1 MRKFFRGISFI
12 SIVIILFIG
21 LIKFPE
27 DGLISSVKDST
38 YEVPKELKTYVDK
51 FFRDLNNYGIYP
63 AKPQNFVMKF
73 SNLDSHRTT
82 SHLHG
87 VSYGFK
93 EDSKVEIYINKNS
106 WDSFNKTQKHYIV
119 YHELSHDILNID
131 DLDDSIENYGK
142 IMFPYISRYDTLTM
156 DDFIDNMNHLFNSIK

>member
-1 MRKFFRGISFI
+1 
-12 SIVIILFIG
+12 
-21 LIKFPE
+21 
-27 DGLISSVKDST
+27 
-38 YEVPKELKTYVDK
+38 
-51 FFRDLNNYGIYP
+51 
-63 AKPQNFVMKF
+63 
-73 SNLDSHRTT
+73 
-82 SHLHG
+82 